1 MNISII
7 QLTIAYT
14 FTAVIV
20 FTAVITALSLIGKVR
35 FADQSQQK
43 TLFRVLIIE
52 LVAIGVGLFSGII
65 KFDANAVRKEIV
77 ATEFNARKNVFD
89 EKLAEAKQLYSAG
102 KLTEAYTLVNDLFR
116 SDELEEYFPI
126 KDLFVLN
133 GDISKSRK
141 FWLEAIESYGPALKL
156 DPSNVEIMVSAG
168 YAQRELQNYEEA
180 ETLYERALVAQGQNW
195 EVLNGYFNCLRRYA
209 AFLADEYPK
218 IADEKF
224 QKAATISQQM
234 ANVATDERTQR
245 LSDVAKATLYWEWKK
260 YDVASATYKQL
271 IRKYPNQVRF
281 KEDLAAVLVE
291 MENFSEAKEMYLA
304 LYKAEINAGT
314 VSWFVGAGY
323 AEAASKAN
331 SSSTELQQAL
341 DAGLAAIAAKPDE
354 PFSYYAVGLVYK
366 SLGNDA
372 AAIKYLSDAEALEAR
387 RDTNIHTYDKTRHE
401 LYKSLIEKWRV

>member
-1 MNISII
+1 M
-7 QLTIAYT
+7 A
-14 FTAVIV
+14 
-20 FTAVITALSLIGKVR
+20 K
-35 FADQSQQK
+35 
-43 TLFRVLIIE
+43 
-52 LVAIGVGLFSGII
+52 
-65 KFDANAVRKEIV
+65 
-77 ATEFNARKNVFD
+77 EFNARKNVFD
-89 EKLAEAKQLYSAG
+89 EKLSEARQLYNGG
-102 KLTEAYTLVNDLFR
+102 KLTEAYALVNDLFR

-168 YAQRELQNYEEA
+168 HAQRELQNYEEA
-180 ETLYERALVAQGQNW
+180 EIFYERALAAQGQNW

-218 IADEKF
+218 IANEKF

-234 ANVATDERTQR
+234 ANVATDERER
-245 LSDVAKATLYWEWKK
+245 RMSDVAKAVLYWEWKK
-260 YDVASATYKQL
+260 YDVASTTYKQL
-271 IRKYPNQVRF
+271 IRKYPDQIRF

-291 MENFSEAKEMYLA
+291 MESFNEAKDMYLA
-304 LYKAEINAGT
+304 LYQAEIKVGT
-314 VSWFVGAGY
+314 ASWYVGSGY

-331 SSSTELQQAL
+331 SSPSELQEAL
-341 DAGLAAIAAKPDE
+341 EAGLAAIAAKPDE
-354 PFSYYAVGLVYK
+354 PFSHYAVGLVYK
-366 SLGNDA
+366 ALGNDD
-372 AAIKYLSDAEALEAR
+372 AAIQYIFDAEALEAR